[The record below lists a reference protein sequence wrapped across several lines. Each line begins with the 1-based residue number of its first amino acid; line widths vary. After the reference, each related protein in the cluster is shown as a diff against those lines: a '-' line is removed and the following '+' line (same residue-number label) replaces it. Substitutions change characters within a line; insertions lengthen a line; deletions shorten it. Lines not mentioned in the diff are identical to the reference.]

1 MRNLAIAVVDSF
13 SEKPFSGN
21 PAAVCLLESPLLTS
35 EMQAIAME
43 MNLSETAFVEKTK
56 EEGSFSLRW
65 FTPKVE
71 IDLCEER
78 VKCVTSKFENKV
90 IDLERV
96 TSKKTTKIQGICR

>member
-1 MRNLAIAVVDSF
+1 MRDLAIAVVDSF

-21 PAAVCLLESPLLTS
+21 PAAVCLLDSPLMKE

-65 FTPKVE
+65 FTPTLE
-71 IDLCEER
+71 IDLCGHATLAAAHR
-78 VKCVTSKFENKV
+78 MYVAGWVKEGK
-90 IDLERV
+90 
-96 TSKKTTKIQGICR
+96 GIRFQT